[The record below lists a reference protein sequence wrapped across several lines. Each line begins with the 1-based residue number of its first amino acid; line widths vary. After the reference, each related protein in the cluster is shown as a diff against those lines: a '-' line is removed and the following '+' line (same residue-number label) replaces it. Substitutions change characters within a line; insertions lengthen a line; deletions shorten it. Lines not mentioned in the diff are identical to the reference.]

1 MALPTRR
8 LLPLCLLLL
17 VATSRCSCLTATT
30 STGTC
35 EGRIGDVDISGELDV
50 ESEHHTLYRDEVGN
64 AREWTVL
71 NLSCAKG
78 LLKVSGTLE
87 ALSDFGDS
95 FSLPG
100 SDVPRC
106 PPPQDGGT
114 ADAGSPDAG
123 GADAGVTGI
132 CIPGGDLPAG
142 TYPVRTWKIIPE
154 RAAPQLIAGLLTVLR
169 KLDGSLDGTVTMEF
183 SDGSRVR
190 IRYNAYHETSLD
202 VGSPPSSGGGR
213 PDSDSD

>member
-1 MALPTRR
+1 MALPVRR

-35 EGRIGDVDISGELDV
+35 EGSIGGMDVSGPLDV
-50 ESEHHTLYRDEVGN
+50 ESEHHTIYRDEVGN
-64 AREWTVL
+64 ARQWTVL

-78 LLKVSGTLE
+78 LLKVSGTLD

-100 SDVPRC
+100 SDAPRC
-106 PPPQDGGT
+106 PPSQDAGT
-114 ADAGSPDAG
+114 ADAGS
-123 GADAGVTGI
+123 ADAGVIGI
-132 CIPGGDLPAG
+132 CNPGGDRPEGA
-142 TYPVRTWKIIPE
+142 YPVRTWKIIPE

-190 IRYNAYHETSLD
+190 IRYNAYNETSLD

-213 PDSDSD
+213 GDSDSD